1 MRIKIRNQKG
11 TMLLESVI
19 AMLVLCL
26 VILAMIMMADLLIR
40 GRQAAT
46 VEYEQAFELNSIR
59 DGLAVAVETTQS
71 ADAAALQQIVDD
83 VLDAYP
89 HWQGMLTTLQ
99 GRLAIFRLI
108 YCGDLEDHSYEV
120 KLYAP

>member
-46 VEYEQAFELNSIR
+46 GDYEQAFELNTIR

-71 ADAAALQQIVDD
+71 ADAATLQQIADD
-83 VLDAYP
+83 VLNDYP
-89 HWQGMLTTLQ
+89 HWQCMLTALQ

-108 YCGDLEDHSYEV
+108 YCGDLEDHAYEV
-120 KLYAP
+120 KLYVP